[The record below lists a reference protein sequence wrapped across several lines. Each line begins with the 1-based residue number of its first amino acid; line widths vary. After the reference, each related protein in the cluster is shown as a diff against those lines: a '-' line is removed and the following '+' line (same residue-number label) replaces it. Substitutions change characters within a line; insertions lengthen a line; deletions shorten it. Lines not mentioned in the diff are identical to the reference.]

1 MRKALGPHTSGEPP
15 DILEDFGGECVY
27 LHCCL
32 AEVPAPTCSP
42 PPCLCARSTVGS
54 KLKRVHKIERG
65 VVVFLE
71 DSGGDFLFGG
81 ANRDEGVAETERQAV
96 VTFEDVR
103 KARKKR
109 KLKPIEVIIVVPH
122 IAPTRSASR
131 STDMV
136 SLYSPLI
143 QQKADCGAEIK
154 PHSIIV
160 SFNAIKAKA

>member
-96 VTFEDVR
+96 VTFEDVG

-109 KLKPIEVIIVVPH
+109 KLKPIEAIIVVPH

-160 SFNAIKAKA
+160 SFNAIKAKS

>member
-42 PPCLCARSTVGS
+42 PPCLCARSRVGS

-81 ANRDEGVAETERQAV
+81 ANRDEGVAE
-96 VTFEDVR
+96 
-103 KARKKR
+103 
-109 KLKPIEVIIVVPH
+109 
-122 IAPTRSASR
+122 
-131 STDMV
+131 
-136 SLYSPLI
+136 
-143 QQKADCGAEIK
+143 AE
-154 PHSIIV
+154 
-160 SFNAIKAKA
+160 